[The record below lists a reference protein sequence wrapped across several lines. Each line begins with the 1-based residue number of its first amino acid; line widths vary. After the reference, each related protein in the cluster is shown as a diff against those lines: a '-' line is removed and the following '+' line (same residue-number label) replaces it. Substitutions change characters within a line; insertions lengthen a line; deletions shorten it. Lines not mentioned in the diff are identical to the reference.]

1 MKAKLNNFY
10 KHYIKVNI
18 KEISLMG
25 LLLAFFTIIK
35 YISYVIFTGPLNFS
49 IEIIF
54 WILIGFIFGPI
65 KGPLFSFLCDTI
77 ITLFTSGIIYWMIE
91 YALIAPL
98 ISFFSWFF
106 FNYYKENRKYILI
119 ISICSLLLSNVG
131 SILVFTYQLNVLN
144 NFKYEGIKNI
154 YPSIAYA
161 LIILLNVSIF
171 SFTLFCLIS
180 FYYKKEWKYIKWLY
194 FFAIIVLIVII
205 FRWLWGPYAFI
216 AFSNRFFSKNYD
228 VAKQYPLLLS
238 GIVMKSC
245 LTIPCGTAILLP
257 FINIIDIH
265 RKYEIIS
272 NKY

>member
-1 MKAKLNNFY
+1 MRIKLSNLYN
-10 KHYIKVNI
+10 HHIKINT
-18 KEISLMG
+18 KEIALMG
-25 LLLAFFTIIK
+25 LLLAFFIILK
-35 YISYVIFTGPLNFS
+35 YLTYIIFTGPLNFS
-49 IEIIF
+49 VEILF

-77 ITLFTSGIIYWMIE
+77 ITLFTTGIIYWMIE

-98 ISFFSWFF
+98 ISLFSWFF
-106 FNYYKENRKYILI
+106 FNFYKENNKNVLI
-119 ISICSLLLSNVG
+119 ISICTLLFSIIG
-131 SILVFTYQLNVLN
+131 SILIFYYQLNILN
-144 NFKYEGIKNI
+144 NFKYEGIKNLF
-154 YPSIAYA
+154 PSIAYT
-161 LIILLNVSIF
+161 LIIILNASILFF
-171 SFTLFCLIS
+171 SLFCLIC

-194 FFAIIVLIVII
+194 FFSIIILVIMI

-228 VAKQYPLLLS
+228 IAKQYPLVLS

-245 LTIPCGTAILLP
+245 LTIPCATSILLP

-265 RKYEIIS
+265 KKYEINS